1 MVARAQLFTV
11 PCWCSRHPM
20 MSGAVAA
27 SQVHQDSSRHQNASD
42 SDILIISRPLK
53 KTGITTMYSVPWLC
67 YRLETGNPKERRRRK
82 ECRLFVRCEVMM
94 LFGSKVTVTST
105 VCTVRLNARL
115 SEVTVTW
122 YLRTQIQE
130 SQLHKKCSVSLF
142 NQSTHTHSL
151 SLSVCQGENIGLYY

>member
-1 MVARAQLFTV
+1 
-11 PCWCSRHPM
+11 
-20 MSGAVAA
+20 
-27 SQVHQDSSRHQNASD
+27 
-42 SDILIISRPLK
+42 
-53 KTGITTMYSVPWLC
+53 
-67 YRLETGNPKERRRRK
+67 
-82 ECRLFVRCEVMM
+82 M

-142 NQSTHTHSL
+142 NQSTHTHTHSL
-151 SLSVCQGENIGLYY
+151 SSVKERLLVCIINIPYCERLQRLKLERGTEKSGA